1 MNDSE
6 FEKFLKSVFV
16 AFPDIWEW
24 VRQLPDGKATMATWK
39 QSLRSCTLAECAL
52 ILDDWI
58 EARTPAPRAY
68 ERSLTATMIRSAV
81 EQQRAIDRR
90 KEIKV
95 DAWQYAK
102 MNAEEKRRAREDYQP
117 LPGRPDTRGMDEE
130 ALQLRLQ
137 MVDGK
142 ITRDELMLALGKK
155 REARLKGANFAN

>member
-39 QSLRSCTLAECAL
+39 QSLRSCTLAECA
-52 ILDDWI
+52 IVLDDWI
-58 EARTPAPRAY
+58 EARTPAPKAY

-102 MNAEEKRRAREDYQP
+102 MNAEEKKRAREDYQP
-117 LPGRPDTRGMDEE
+117 LPGRPDTAGMDQE
-130 ALQLRLQ
+130 AYLLRMK
-137 MVDGK
+137 MVSGK
-142 ITRDELMLALGKK
+142 ITLEELQERLRAKRAERLAG
-155 REARLKGANFAN
+155 RV